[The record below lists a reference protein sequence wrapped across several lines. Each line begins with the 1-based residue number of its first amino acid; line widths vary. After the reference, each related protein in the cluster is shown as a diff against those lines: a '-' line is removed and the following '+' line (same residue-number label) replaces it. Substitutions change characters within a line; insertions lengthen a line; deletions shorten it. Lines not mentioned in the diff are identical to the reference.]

1 MPPEPIELG
10 LFKPDRPVAPADPR
24 TLLPFIH
31 ELLELLA
38 DAAIESEA
46 LGTAA
51 FRRELELYERRLQAA
66 GDAKAFGRIAS
77 ECAAYCH
84 AFYEKVQ
91 AHVAER
97 ETEFTDVV
105 RVVEQL
111 VATVAGDAGRLDE
124 QLAGSSERLTR
135 IVQIDDLRI
144 LKRRLSLEL
153 TTLQRV
159 IDEQRQQHEAQREQ
173 LAGEVDRLQRRLV
186 RAREEALV
194 DGLTRIPNRARFDR
208 ALRRWLA
215 QHRVSGQP
223 FAVAIVDVDDFK
235 SVNDSCGHPEG
246 DRVLCEVAA
255 LLSGSV
261 RATDMVAR
269 YGGDEFAVLIAG
281 IDVAQV
287 EIRLRSAL
295 ARLADLRVGAALA
308 DGLPRTVTASAG
320 VTAWTLQDSA
330 ADLISRADRALYE
343 AKAAGKGQ
351 LCSRLRPPKSKLF
364 ENGRPVAGALSPDR
378 TAKAG

>member
-10 LFKPDRPVAPADPR
+10 LFKPDRPVLQADPR
-24 TLLPFIH
+24 ALVPFIR
-31 ELLELLA
+31 ELLDLLA

-51 FRRELELYERRLQAA
+51 FRREIELYERRLQAA
-66 GDAKAFGRIAS
+66 TDTSALSRVAS
-77 ECAAYCH
+77 ECTAYCH

-97 ETEFTDVV
+97 ETEFTEIV

-111 VATVAGDAGRLDE
+111 VAAVAGDAGRLDE

-135 IVQIDDLRI
+135 IVQIDDLRV

-159 IDEQRQQHEAQREQ
+159 IDDQRQQHEQQRQQ

-215 QHRVSGQP
+215 QHRVSGHP

-235 SVNDSCGHPEG
+235 AVNDTCGHPEG

-255 LLSGSV
+255 LLSSQV
-261 RATDMVAR
+261 RSTDLVAR
-269 YGGDEFAVLIAG
+269 YGGDEFAVLVAG

-287 EIRLRSAL
+287 ETRLSGAL
-295 ARLADLRVGAALA
+295 ARLADLRVVATLA
-308 DGLPRTVTASAG
+308 DRQPRTVTASAG
-320 VTAWTLQDSA
+320 ITAWTVQDSA
-330 ADLISRADRALYE
+330 ADLISRADRALYD

-351 LCSRLRPPKSKLF
+351 VRSRLRPPKSKLF

-378 TAKAG
+378 PAKAG

>member
-10 LFKPDRPVAPADPR
+10 LFKPDRPVPQADPR
-24 TLLPFIH
+24 ALLPFIR
-31 ELLELLA
+31 ELLDLLA

-51 FRRELELYERRLQAA
+51 FRREIELYERRLQSATDTAA
-66 GDAKAFGRIAS
+66 LSRIAS
-77 ECAAYCH
+77 ECTAYCH

-97 ETEFTDVV
+97 ETEFTEIV

-111 VATVAGDAGRLDE
+111 VAAVAGDAGRLDE

-135 IVQIDDLRI
+135 IVQIDDLRV

-159 IDEQRQQHEAQREQ
+159 IDDQRQQHEQQRQQ
-173 LAGEVDRLQRRLV
+173 LTGEVDRLQRRLV

-235 SVNDSCGHPEG
+235 AVNDACGHPEG

-255 LLSGSV
+255 LLSSQV
-261 RATDMVAR
+261 RSTDLVAR
-269 YGGDEFAVLIAG
+269 YGGDEFAVLVAG
-281 IDVAQV
+281 IDIAQV
-287 EIRLRSAL
+287 ETRLSGAL
-295 ARLADLRVGAALA
+295 ARLADLRVTATLA
-308 DGLPRTVTASAG
+308 DREPRTVRASAG
-320 VTAWTLQDSA
+320 ITAWTVQDSA
-330 ADLISRADRALYE
+330 ADLISRADRALYD

-351 LCSRLRPPKSKLF
+351 VRSRLRPPKSKLF
-364 ENGRPVAGALSPDR
+364 ENGRPVAGSLVPDR
-378 TAKAG
+378 DAKAG

>member
-10 LFKPDRPVAPADPR
+10 LFKPDRPAPAADPR
-24 TLLPFIH
+24 ALLPFIR

-51 FRRELELYERRLQAA
+51 FRHEIELYERRLTAA
-66 GDAKAFGRIAS
+66 TDMAALGRIAS
-77 ECAAYCH
+77 DCTAYCH

-97 ETEFTDVV
+97 ETEFSDLV

-111 VATVAGDAGRLDE
+111 VAAVGGDAVRLDE
-124 QLAGSSERLTR
+124 QLVGSSERLTR

-159 IDEQRQQHEAQREQ
+159 IDEQRQQHEQQRQQ
-173 LAGEVDRLQRRLV
+173 LSGEVDRLQRRLV

-223 FAVAIVDVDDFK
+223 FTVAIVDVDDFK

-255 LLSGSV
+255 LLSSQV
-261 RATDMVAR
+261 RSSDLVAR
-269 YGGDEFAVLIAG
+269 YGGDEFAVLVAG

-287 EIRLRSAL
+287 EARLQGAL
-295 ARLADLRVGAALA
+295 SRLADLRIDATLA
-308 DGLPRTVTASAG
+308 DGQPRTVTASAG
-320 VTAWTLQDSA
+320 VTAWTVQDSA
-330 ADLISRADRALYE
+330 ADLISRADRALYD

-351 LCSRLRPPKSKLF
+351 LRSRLRPPKSKLF
-364 ENGRPVAGALSPDR
+364 ENGRPVAGAVLPDR
-378 TAKAG
+378 DAKAV